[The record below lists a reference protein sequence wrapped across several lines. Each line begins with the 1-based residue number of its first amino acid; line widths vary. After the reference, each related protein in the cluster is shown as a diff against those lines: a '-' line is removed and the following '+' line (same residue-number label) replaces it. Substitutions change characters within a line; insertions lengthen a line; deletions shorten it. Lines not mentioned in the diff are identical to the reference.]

1 MRCMNKTEKSIFIII
16 IAGVLP
22 AVNLFCKIADI
33 AILESPKFQSTM
45 LTASAI
51 FMGCTLSA
59 LGILLGLRSHKT
71 IEKVAQTNIMPEKI
85 DRFTEILKYMSI
97 SIVLFLASILGVLDF
112 LNEKIPA
119 AKDYFLMVA
128 FLLFLVGLARYVLAV
143 YDLVKVI
150 RILSGV
156 DEEKR
161 RSVIDEF
168 EKLSSKR
175 NISSKIVIDEK
186 KNR

>member
-1 MRCMNKTEKSIFIII
+1 MNKTVKSIFTAIIV
-16 IAGVLP
+16 GVFP
-22 AVNLFCKIADI
+22 AVNLFCKIVDI

-97 SIVLFLASILGVLDF
+97 AIVIFFASILGVLDF

-119 AKDYFLMVA
+119 AKDYFLMMA

-150 RILSGV
+150 RILCGIN
-156 DEEKR
+156 EEKR
-161 RSVIDEF
+161 RDVIAEF
-168 EKLSSKR
+168 EENGEIR
-175 NISSKIVIDEK
+175 
-186 KNR
+186 

>member
-1 MRCMNKTEKSIFIII
+1 MNKTAKSIFIII

-22 AVNLFCKIADI
+22 AVNLYCKIVDI

-45 LTASAI
+45 LVVAAI

-85 DRFTEILKYMSI
+85 NRFTEILKYMSI

-112 LNEKIPA
+112 LNMKIPA
-119 AKDYFLMVA
+119 AKEYFLIVA
-128 FLLFLVGLARYVLAV
+128 FLLFLVGLVQYIIAV

-150 RILSGV
+150 GILCGV

-161 RSVIDEF
+161 RIVITKF
-168 EKLSSKR
+168 EKNTK
-175 NISSKIVIDEK
+175 
-186 KNR
+186 

>member
-1 MRCMNKTEKSIFIII
+1 MSKVFKFIAII
-16 IAGVLP
+16 TIAGILP
-22 AVNLFCKIADI
+22 AVNLFCKIVDI
-33 AILESPKFQSTM
+33 AILKSPKFQSTM

-59 LGILLGLRSHKT
+59 LGILLDLRSHKT

-97 SIVLFLASILGVLDF
+97 AIVIFLASILGVLDF

-119 AKDYFLMVA
+119 AKEYFLMVA
-128 FLLFLVGLARYVLAV
+128 FLLFLVGLVQYIIAI
-143 YDLVKVI
+143 YDLVKVL
-150 RILSGV
+150 RILYGI

-161 RSVIDEF
+161 RIVITKF
-168 EKLSSKR
+168 EKNNEVQLI
-175 NISSKIVIDEK
+175 NV
-186 KNR
+186 NRK